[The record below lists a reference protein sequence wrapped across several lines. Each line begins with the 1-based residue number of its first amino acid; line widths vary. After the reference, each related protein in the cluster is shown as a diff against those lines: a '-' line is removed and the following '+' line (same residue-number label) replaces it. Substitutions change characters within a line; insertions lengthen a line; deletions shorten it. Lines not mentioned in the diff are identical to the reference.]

1 MKSFRRR
8 RISGK
13 KKDAQQS
20 VRYGILFLRVT
31 TMVGGWPRT
40 SSDEG
45 GEVMEI
51 LEVIG
56 LISLVLM
63 ALEIGFHFGQKK

>member
-1 MKSFRRR
+1 
-8 RISGK
+8 
-13 KKDAQQS
+13 
-20 VRYGILFLRVT
+20 
-31 TMVGGWPRT
+31 MVGGWPRT

-63 ALEIGFHFGQKK
+63 ALEIGFHFGQKSNRPSPKVTVTFVA

>member
-1 MKSFRRR
+1 
-8 RISGK
+8 
-13 KKDAQQS
+13 
-20 VRYGILFLRVT
+20 
-31 TMVGGWPRT
+31 MVGGWPFS

-51 LEVIG
+51 LEIIG

>member
-1 MKSFRRR
+1 
-8 RISGK
+8 
-13 KKDAQQS
+13 
-20 VRYGILFLRVT
+20 
-31 TMVGGWPRT
+31 MVGGWPRT

-45 GEVMEI
+45 GEAMEI
-51 LEVIG
+51 LEILEIIG

>member
-1 MKSFRRR
+1 
-8 RISGK
+8 
-13 KKDAQQS
+13 
-20 VRYGILFLRVT
+20 
-31 TMVGGWPRT
+31 MVGDWPFS

-63 ALEIGFHFGQKK
+63 ALEIGFQFGQKK

>member
-1 MKSFRRR
+1 
-8 RISGK
+8 
-13 KKDAQQS
+13 
-20 VRYGILFLRVT
+20 
-31 TMVGGWPRT
+31 MVGGWPRT

-45 GEVMEI
+45 GGEAMEI
-51 LEVIG
+51 LEIIG

>member
-1 MKSFRRR
+1 
-8 RISGK
+8 
-13 KKDAQQS
+13 
-20 VRYGILFLRVT
+20 
-31 TMVGGWPRT
+31 MVGGWPRT

-63 ALEIGFHFGQKK
+63 ALEIGFHFGQKSNRPSPKVTVTFVAQSANRPLVVHFLLLL

>member
-1 MKSFRRR
+1 
-8 RISGK
+8 
-13 KKDAQQS
+13 
-20 VRYGILFLRVT
+20 
-31 TMVGGWPRT
+31 MVGGWPRT

-45 GEVMEI
+45 GEAMES
-51 LEVIG
+51 LEIIG